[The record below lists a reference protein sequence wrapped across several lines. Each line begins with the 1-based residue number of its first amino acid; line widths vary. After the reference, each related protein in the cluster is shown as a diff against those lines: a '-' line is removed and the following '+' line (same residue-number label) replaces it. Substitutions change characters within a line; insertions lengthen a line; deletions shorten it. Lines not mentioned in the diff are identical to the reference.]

1 MFYITF
7 IISAILYSLITAIFS
22 FKLNSGDK
30 VFWVAYFLNIIPVWT
45 LLSKYSQNILFDAMI
60 YDLIL
65 FLGYSGTLIYLT
77 NHKMTINSYAG
88 LILIIAG
95 MFLFKRG

>member
-1 MFYITF
+1 MFYLIL
-7 IISAILYSLITAIFS
+7 IISVILYSLITAIFS

-30 VFWVAYFLNIIPVWT
+30 VFWIAYFLNVLPIWT

-65 FLGYSGTLIYLT
+65 FLVYSGTLIYLT
-77 NHKMTINSYAG
+77 NHKLTIASYAG
-88 LILIIAG
+88 LTLIIAG
-95 MFLFKRG
+95 MIIFKRG